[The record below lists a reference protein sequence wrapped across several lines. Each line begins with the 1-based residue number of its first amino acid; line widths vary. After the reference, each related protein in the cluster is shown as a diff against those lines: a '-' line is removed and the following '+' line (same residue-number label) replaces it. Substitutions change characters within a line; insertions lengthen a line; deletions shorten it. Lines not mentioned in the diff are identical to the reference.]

1 MLSFKR
7 SYLAF
12 LMCFLLAGTV
22 WAVPQQG
29 FAQGNDG
36 SAPQYSQAQLEQ
48 MVAPIAAY
56 PDSLLSQILM
66 AATYPLEVVQAA
78 RWAKNNHMLKGD
90 QLQAALDQQSWDPS
104 VKSLVYFPDV
114 LKRMNEN
121 LDWTQDLGNAFLAQ
135 QSDVMAAVQGLRR
148 KAMESGNL
156 KTTQQQKVVVQKD
169 IIEVVPADPQ
179 VIYVPA
185 YDPMV
190 FYGPTWSY
198 PTYAYPAMMVPPPG
212 YVATAS
218 LLSFGAG
225 VAVGACMFG
234 GFNWGG
240 GGVYVNNTVINN
252 FYHGPYGPY
261 GPHGPYGP
269 YGPHGPYGPY
279 GPGPHPPGPPGPH
292 PPGPPGPH
300 PPGPLPQGKGGTPSG
315 TQAWQ
320 HDPGH
325 RGSVPYRDSNTAQHY
340 GQAYRPTQGAGQG
353 MTSGARDFQGSG
365 MGRTGQP
372 SSLSGGGQDFRGFD
386 KPTGSQRPSDSF
398 SREGQQRFSPSSSFS
413 HSEGRMGGFEE
424 PKTAFHGFDSG
435 HSERSFSSRGGFSR
449 GGFGGGGGHR
459 R

>member
-1 MLSFKR
+1 MFSFKR

-12 LMCFLLAGTV
+12 LMYFLLAGTI
-22 WAVPQQG
+22 WAIPQQG

-36 SAPQYSQAQLEQ
+36 SAPRYSQAHLEQ

-78 RWAKNNHMLKGD
+78 RWAKANHKLKGD
-90 QLQAALDQQSWDPS
+90 QMQAALDQQSWDPS
-104 VKSLVYFPDV
+104 VKSLVFFPDV
-114 LKRMNEN
+114 LQRMNEN
-121 LDWTQDLGNAFLAQ
+121 LDWTQDLGDAFLAQ
-135 QSDVMAAVQGLRR
+135 QSDVMAAVQRLRR
-148 KAMESGNL
+148 KAMEAGNL
-156 KTTQQQKVVVQKD
+156 KTTPQQKVVVQKE

-185 YDPMV
+185 YDPTV

-198 PTYAYPAMMVPPPG
+198 PTYAYPAVMVPPPS

-240 GGVYVNNTVINN
+240 GNVYINNTVINHY
-252 FYHGPYGPY
+252 YHGPYGPY
-261 GPHGPYGP
+261 
-269 YGPHGPYGPY
+269 
-279 GPGPHPPGPPGPH
+279 GPHPPGPPGPH

-300 PPGPLPQGKGGTPSG
+300 PPGPPLKDGGN
-315 TQAWQ
+315 QAWQ

-325 RGSVPYRDSNTAQHY
+325 RGSVPYRDANTAQRY
-340 GQAYRPTQGAGQG
+340 GQASRPNEGLGAGSRG
-353 MTSGARDFQGSG
+353 FQGSD
-365 MGRTGQP
+365 MGRAGRQP
-372 SSLSGGGQDFRGFD
+372 SSSFGGQDFRGFD
-386 KPTGSQRPSDSF
+386 RSMDGRGSSDSF
-398 SREGQQRFSPSSSFS
+398 AREGRSSSFS
-413 HSEGRMGGFEE
+413 GSEERRGGFEE
-424 PKTAFHGFDSG
+424 PRSAFHGFDSG

-449 GGFGGGGGHR
+449 GGFGGGGHR

>member
-22 WAVPQQG
+22 WVIPQQG

-36 SAPQYSQAQLEQ
+36 SAPPQYTQAQLEQ

-78 RWAKNNHMLKGD
+78 RWAKANHNLKGD
-90 QLQAALDQQSWDPS
+90 QLQAAIDQESWDPS
-104 VKSLVYFPDV
+104 VKSLVFFPDV

-135 QSDVMAAVQGLRR
+135 QSDVMAAVQRLRH
-148 KAMESGNL
+148 KAMQAGNL
-156 KTTQQQKVVVQKD
+156 KTSPQQKVVVQKD

-179 VIYVPA
+179 VVYVPA
-185 YDPMV
+185 YDPV
-190 FYGPTWSY
+190 AFYGPTWSY

-300 PPGPLPQGKGGTPSG
+300 PPGPPAGN
-315 TQAWQ
+315 QAWQ

-325 RGSVPYRDSNTAQHY
+325 RGSVPYRDAGTAQRY
-340 GQAYRPTQGAGQG
+340 GQTPRAAQG
-353 MTSGARDFQGSG
+353 MGEGSKGYQGSG
-365 MGRTGQP
+365 MGRTGQQP
-372 SSLSGGGQDFRGFD
+372 SSFSHGQDFRGFD

-398 SREGQQRFSPSSSFS
+398 GREGQHGYSPSSSS
-413 HSEGRMGGFEE
+413 RPEGGSRGFEE

-435 HSERSFSSRGGFSR
+435 HSERSFSSRGGSSH
-449 GGFGGGGGHR
+449 GGFGGGGHR